1 MTTLFKT
8 LKDDWSISATVAGFL
23 AVLISYSGP
32 LIIFF
37 QAAQKA
43 EVSNAM
49 MVSWIWGIS
58 IGAAVAGI
66 FLSIKF
72 KVPVI
77 TAWSAPGTAL
87 LVTLFPHIS
96 LNEAIAAYITTAIVI
111 FFIGITGYFDKL
123 LKWIP
128 QDVAAGMMAGILFQF
143 GVGLFTASD
152 SMPIIVFS
160 MLLIFLI
167 AKRLTPR
174 YAMIWVLITGI
185 VLSLALGK
193 MNPVTFDFNLAIPQ
207 WITPEW
213 TWNATLNLTLPL
225 ILVSLTG
232 QFLPGM
238 AIMRLSGYDTPAKP
252 IITATSIASLAVACV
267 GGITIVLASITAAL
281 CMGKDAH
288 ELKEKRY
295 IAGIANGLFYILG
308 GLFAGSIVMLFS
320 LLPKELVAAL
330 AGLALLGAI
339 ATNISAAMK
348 SDEHRDAALITFLAT
363 ASGMHFL
370 GLSSVFWGICIGVI
384 AHLILSKKPT
394 LTPSD
399 TQFVPN
405 VQALDQPVQNIQLQ
419 NIQPKDDRSSPQTT
433 SSSIISKANGS

>member
-1 MTTLFKT
+1 MATLFKT
-8 LKDDWSISATVAGFL
+8 LKNDWSISATVAGFL

-37 QAAQKA
+37 QAAQRA
-43 EVSNAM
+43 HVSTDM

-58 IGAAVAGI
+58 IGAAVSGI
-66 FLSIKF
+66 YLSIKY
-72 KVPVI
+72 KTPVI

-87 LVTLFPHIS
+87 LVTLFPNVS
-96 LNEAIAAYITTAIVI
+96 LNEAVAAYITSAIVI
-111 FFIGITGYFDKL
+111 FLIGVTGYFDKL

-143 GVGLFTASD
+143 GIGLFTASD
-152 SMPIIVFS
+152 SMPFIVFS
-160 MLLIFLI
+160 MLIVFLI
-167 AKRLTPR
+167 AKRLMPR
-174 YAMIWVLITGI
+174 YTMIWVLAAG
-185 VLSLALGK
+185 VLLSLILGK
-193 MNPVTFDFNLAIPQ
+193 MNPVDVSFSLAIPQ
-207 WITPEW
+207 WISPEW
-213 TWNATLNLTLPL
+213 TWNSTLNLAIPL

-238 AIMRLSGYDTPAKP
+238 AIMKLSGYDTPAKP
-252 IITATSIASLAVACV
+252 IITVTSIASLAVACV

-295 IAGIANGLFYILG
+295 ITGIANGIFYILG

-339 ATNISAAMK
+339 ATNISVAMK
-348 SDEHRDAALITFLAT
+348 NDNQRDAALITFLAT

-384 AHLILSKKPT
+384 AHFI
-394 LTPSD
+394 LTP
-399 TQFVPN
+399 
-405 VQALDQPVQNIQLQ
+405 
-419 NIQPKDDRSSPQTT
+419 RSTPAT
-433 SSSIISKANGS
+433 N

>member
-1 MTTLFKT
+1 MANLLRT

-37 QAAQKA
+37 QAAQQA
-43 EVSNAM
+43 HVSNAM
-49 MVSWIWGIS
+49 MISWIWGIS

-66 FLSIKF
+66 YLSIKF
-72 KVPVI
+72 KTPVI

-87 LVTLFPHIS
+87 LVTLFPHVS
-96 LNEAIAAYITTAIVI
+96 LNEAVAAYITTAVVI
-111 FFIGITGYFDKL
+111 LIIGITGYFDKL

-143 GVGLFTASD
+143 GLGLFTSTD
-152 SMPIIVFS
+152 TMPLIVFS
-160 MLLIFLI
+160 MLIVFLF
-167 AKRLTPR
+167 AKRFTPR
-174 YAMIWVLITGI
+174 YAMVWVLVAGV
-185 VLSLALGK
+185 VLSLVFGK
-193 MNPVTFDFNLAIPQ
+193 MNPVDVNFTLAIPQ
-207 WITPEW
+207 FIQPEW
-213 TWNATLNLTLPL
+213 TWDSTLNLAIPL

-238 AIMRLSGYDTPAKP
+238 AIMKLSGYDTPAKP
-252 IITATSIASLAVACV
+252 IITVTSIASLAVACV

-288 ELKEKRY
+288 ELKDKRY

-320 LLPKELVAAL
+320 LLPKELIAAL

-339 ATNISAAMK
+339 ATNISVAMK
-348 SDEHRDAALITFLAT
+348 NEAQREAALITFLAT

-384 AHLILSKKPT
+384 AHLILTKRTSNT
-394 LTPSD
+394 L
-399 TQFVPN
+399 
-405 VQALDQPVQNIQLQ
+405 
-419 NIQPKDDRSSPQTT
+419 SSA
-433 SSSIISKANGS
+433 K

>member
-1 MTTLFKT
+1 MAPLLKT
-8 LKDDWSISATVAGFL
+8 LKNDWSISATVAGFL

-37 QAAQKA
+37 QAAQRA
-43 EVSNAM
+43 HVSTDM

-58 IGAAVAGI
+58 IGAAVSGI
-66 FLSIKF
+66 YLSIKY
-72 KVPVI
+72 KTPVI

-96 LNEAIAAYITTAIVI
+96 LNEAVAAYITSAVVI
-111 FFIGITGYFDKL
+111 FLIGVTGYFDKL

-143 GVGLFTASD
+143 GIGLFTASD
-152 SMPIIVFS
+152 SMPFIVFS
-160 MLLIFLI
+160 MLIVFLI
-167 AKRLTPR
+167 AKRLMPR
-174 YAMIWVLITGI
+174 YTMIWVLAAG
-185 VLSLALGK
+185 VLLSLILGK
-193 MNPVTFDFNLAIPQ
+193 MNPVDVSFSLAIPQ
-207 WITPEW
+207 WISPEW
-213 TWNATLNLTLPL
+213 TWNSTLNLALPL

-238 AIMRLSGYDTPAKP
+238 AIMKLSGYDTPAKP
-252 IITATSIASLAVACV
+252 IISVTSIASLVVACV

-295 IAGIANGLFYILG
+295 IAGIANGIFYILG

-339 ATNISAAMK
+339 ATNISVAMRND
-348 SDEHRDAALITFLAT
+348 SQRDAALITFLAT

-384 AHLILSKKPT
+384 AHFI
-394 LTPSD
+394 LTP
-399 TQFVPN
+399 
-405 VQALDQPVQNIQLQ
+405 
-419 NIQPKDDRSSPQTT
+419 RSTPAT
-433 SSSIISKANGS
+433 N

>member
-1 MTTLFKT
+1 MATLFKT
-8 LKDDWSISATVAGFL
+8 LKNDWSISATVAGFL

-37 QAAQKA
+37 QAAQRA
-43 EVSNAM
+43 HVSTDM

-58 IGAAVAGI
+58 IGAAVSGI
-66 FLSIKF
+66 YLSIKY
-72 KVPVI
+72 KTPII

-87 LVTLFPHIS
+87 LVTLFPNIS
-96 LNEAIAAYITTAIVI
+96 LNEAVAAYITSAIVI
-111 FFIGITGYFDKL
+111 FLIGITGYFDKL

-143 GVGLFTASD
+143 GINLFTASD
-152 SMPIIVFS
+152 SMPFIVFS
-160 MLLIFLI
+160 MLIVFLI
-167 AKRLTPR
+167 AKRLMPR
-174 YAMIWVLITGI
+174 YTMIWVLAAG
-185 VLSLALGK
+185 VLLSLILGK
-193 MNPVTFDFNLAIPQ
+193 MNPVDVSFSLAIPQ
-207 WITPEW
+207 WISPEW
-213 TWNATLNLTLPL
+213 TWNSTLNLAVPL

-238 AIMRLSGYDTPAKP
+238 AIMKLSGYDTPAKP

-295 IAGIANGLFYILG
+295 IAGIANGIFYVLG

-339 ATNISAAMK
+339 ATNISVAMK
-348 SDEHRDAALITFLAT
+348 NDNQRDAALITFLAT

-384 AHLILSKKPT
+384 AHFI
-394 LTPSD
+394 LTP
-399 TQFVPN
+399 
-405 VQALDQPVQNIQLQ
+405 
-419 NIQPKDDRSSPQTT
+419 RSTPAT
-433 SSSIISKANGS
+433 N

>member
-1 MTTLFKT
+1 MATLLKT
-8 LKDDWSISATVAGFL
+8 LKNDWSISATVAGFL

-37 QAAQKA
+37 QAAQRVH
-43 EVSNAM
+43 VSTDM

-58 IGAAVAGI
+58 IGAAVSGI
-66 FLSIKF
+66 YLSIKY
-72 KVPVI
+72 KTPVI

-87 LVTLFPHIS
+87 LVTLFPNVS
-96 LNEAIAAYITTAIVI
+96 LNEAVAAYITSAIVI
-111 FFIGITGYFDKL
+111 FLIGITGYFDKL

-143 GVGLFTASD
+143 GINLFTASD
-152 SMPIIVFS
+152 SMPFIVFS
-160 MLLIFLI
+160 MLIVFLI
-167 AKRLTPR
+167 AKRLMPR
-174 YAMIWVLITGI
+174 YTMIWVLAAG
-185 VLSLALGK
+185 VLLSLILGK
-193 MNPVTFDFNLAIPQ
+193 MNPVDVSFNLAIPQ
-207 WITPEW
+207 WISPEW
-213 TWNATLNLTLPL
+213 TWNSTLNLAVPL

-238 AIMRLSGYDTPAKP
+238 AIMKLSGYDTPAKP

-295 IAGIANGLFYILG
+295 IAGIANGIFYILG

-339 ATNISAAMK
+339 ATNISVAMK
-348 SDEHRDAALITFLAT
+348 NDGQRDAALITFLAT

-384 AHLILSKKPT
+384 AHFI
-394 LTPSD
+394 LTP
-399 TQFVPN
+399 
-405 VQALDQPVQNIQLQ
+405 
-419 NIQPKDDRSSPQTT
+419 RSNPAT
-433 SSSIISKANGS
+433 N

>member
-1 MTTLFKT
+1 MATLFKT
-8 LKDDWSISATVAGFL
+8 LKNDWSISATVAGFL

-37 QAAQKA
+37 QAAQRA
-43 EVSNAM
+43 HVSTDM

-58 IGAAVAGI
+58 IGAAVSGI
-66 FLSIKF
+66 YLSIKY
-72 KVPVI
+72 KTPVI

-87 LVTLFPHIS
+87 LVTLFPNIS
-96 LNEAIAAYITTAIVI
+96 LNEAVAAYITSAIVI
-111 FFIGITGYFDKL
+111 FLIGITGYFDKL

-143 GVGLFTASD
+143 GISLFTASD
-152 SMPIIVFS
+152 SMPLIVFS
-160 MLLIFLI
+160 MLIVFLI
-167 AKRLTPR
+167 AKRLMPR
-174 YAMIWVLITGI
+174 YTMIWVLAAG
-185 VLSLALGK
+185 VLLSLILGK
-193 MNPVTFDFNLAIPQ
+193 MNPVDVSFNLAIPQ
-207 WITPEW
+207 WISPEW
-213 TWNATLNLTLPL
+213 TWNSTLNLAVPL

-238 AIMRLSGYDTPAKP
+238 AIMKLSGYDTPAKP

-295 IAGIANGLFYILG
+295 IAGIANGIFYILG

-339 ATNISAAMK
+339 ATNISVAMK
-348 SDEHRDAALITFLAT
+348 NDGQRDAALITFLAS

-384 AHLILSKKPT
+384 AHFI
-394 LTPSD
+394 LTP
-399 TQFVPN
+399 
-405 VQALDQPVQNIQLQ
+405 
-419 NIQPKDDRSSPQTT
+419 RST
-433 SSSIISKANGS
+433 SATN

>member
-1 MTTLFKT
+1 MATLFKT
-8 LKDDWSISATVAGFL
+8 LKNDWSISATVAGFL

-37 QAAQKA
+37 QAAQRA
-43 EVSNAM
+43 HVSTDM

-58 IGAAVAGI
+58 IGAAVSGI
-66 FLSIKF
+66 YLSIKY
-72 KVPVI
+72 KTPVI

-87 LVTLFPHIS
+87 LVTLFPNIS
-96 LNEAIAAYITTAIVI
+96 LNEAVAAYITSAIVI
-111 FFIGITGYFDKL
+111 FLIGITGYFDKL

-143 GVGLFTASD
+143 GISLFTASD
-152 SMPIIVFS
+152 SMPLIVFS
-160 MLLIFLI
+160 MLIVFLI
-167 AKRLTPR
+167 AKRLMPR
-174 YAMIWVLITGI
+174 YTMIWVLAAG
-185 VLSLALGK
+185 VLLSLILGK
-193 MNPVTFDFNLAIPQ
+193 MNPVDVSFNLAIPQ
-207 WITPEW
+207 WISPEW
-213 TWNATLNLTLPL
+213 TWNSTLNLAVPL

-238 AIMRLSGYDTPAKP
+238 AIMKLSGYDTPAKP
-252 IITATSIASLAVACV
+252 IITATSIASLAVTCV

-295 IAGIANGLFYILG
+295 IAGIANGIFYILG

-339 ATNISAAMK
+339 ATNISVAMK
-348 SDEHRDAALITFLAT
+348 NDGQRDAALITFLAS

-384 AHLILSKKPT
+384 AHFI
-394 LTPSD
+394 LTP
-399 TQFVPN
+399 
-405 VQALDQPVQNIQLQ
+405 
-419 NIQPKDDRSSPQTT
+419 RSTPAT
-433 SSSIISKANGS
+433 N

>member
-1 MTTLFKT
+1 MATLLKT
-8 LKDDWSISATVAGFL
+8 LKNDWSISATVAGFL

-37 QAAQKA
+37 QAAQRA
-43 EVSNAM
+43 HVSTDM

-58 IGAAVAGI
+58 IGAAVSGI
-66 FLSIKF
+66 YLSIKY
-72 KVPVI
+72 KTPVI

-87 LVTLFPHIS
+87 LVTLFPNIS
-96 LNEAIAAYITTAIVI
+96 LNEAVAAYITSAIVI
-111 FFIGITGYFDKL
+111 FLIGITGYFDKL

-143 GVGLFTASD
+143 GINLFTASD
-152 SMPIIVFS
+152 SMPLIVFS
-160 MLLIFLI
+160 MLIVFLI
-167 AKRLTPR
+167 AKRLMPR
-174 YAMIWVLITGI
+174 YTMIWVLAAG
-185 VLSLALGK
+185 VLLSLILGK
-193 MNPVTFDFNLAIPQ
+193 MNPVDVSFSLAIPQ
-207 WITPEW
+207 WISPEW
-213 TWNATLNLTLPL
+213 TWNSTLNLAVPL

-238 AIMRLSGYDTPAKP
+238 AIMKLSGYDTPAKP

-295 IAGIANGLFYILG
+295 IAGIANGIFYILG

-339 ATNISAAMK
+339 ATNISVAMK
-348 SDEHRDAALITFLAT
+348 NDGQRDAALITFLAT

-384 AHLILSKKPT
+384 AHFI
-394 LTPSD
+394 LTP
-399 TQFVPN
+399 
-405 VQALDQPVQNIQLQ
+405 
-419 NIQPKDDRSSPQTT
+419 RSTPTT
-433 SSSIISKANGS
+433 N

>member
-1 MTTLFKT
+1 MATLFKT
-8 LKDDWSISATVAGFL
+8 LKNDWSISATVAGFL

-37 QAAQKA
+37 QAAQRA
-43 EVSNAM
+43 HVSTDM

-58 IGAAVAGI
+58 IGAAVSGI
-66 FLSIKF
+66 YLSIKY
-72 KVPVI
+72 KTPVI

-87 LVTLFPHIS
+87 LVTLFPNVS
-96 LNEAIAAYITTAIVI
+96 LNEAVAAYITSAIVI
-111 FFIGITGYFDKL
+111 FLIGVTGYFDKL

-143 GVGLFTASD
+143 GIGLFTASD
-152 SMPIIVFS
+152 SMPFIVFS
-160 MLLIFLI
+160 MLIVFLI
-167 AKRLTPR
+167 AKRLMPR
-174 YAMIWVLITGI
+174 YTMIWVLAAG
-185 VLSLALGK
+185 VLLSLFLGK
-193 MNPVTFDFNLAIPQ
+193 MNPVDVSFSLAIPQ
-207 WITPEW
+207 WISPEW
-213 TWNATLNLTLPL
+213 TWNSTLNLAVPL

-238 AIMRLSGYDTPAKP
+238 AIMKLSGYDTPAKP
-252 IITATSIASLAVACV
+252 IITVTSIASLAVACV

-295 IAGIANGLFYILG
+295 IAGIANGIFYILG

-339 ATNISAAMK
+339 ATNISVAMK
-348 SDEHRDAALITFLAT
+348 NDSQRDAALITFLAT

-384 AHLILSKKPT
+384 AHFI
-394 LTPSD
+394 LTP
-399 TQFVPN
+399 
-405 VQALDQPVQNIQLQ
+405 
-419 NIQPKDDRSSPQTT
+419 RSTPAT
-433 SSSIISKANGS
+433 N

>member
-1 MTTLFKT
+1 MATLLKT
-8 LKDDWSISATVAGFL
+8 LKNDWSISATVAGFL

-37 QAAQKA
+37 QAAQRA
-43 EVSNAM
+43 HVSTDM

-58 IGAAVAGI
+58 IGAAVSGI
-66 FLSIKF
+66 YLSIKY
-72 KVPVI
+72 KTPVI

-87 LVTLFPHIS
+87 LVTLFPNVS
-96 LNEAIAAYITTAIVI
+96 LNEAVAAYITSAVVI
-111 FFIGITGYFDKL
+111 FLIGITGYFDKL

-143 GVGLFTASD
+143 GIGLFTASD
-152 SMPIIVFS
+152 SMPFIVFS
-160 MLLIFLI
+160 MLIVFLI
-167 AKRLTPR
+167 AKRLMPR
-174 YAMIWVLITGI
+174 YTMIWVLAAG
-185 VLSLALGK
+185 VLLSLILGK
-193 MNPVTFDFNLAIPQ
+193 MNPVDVSFSLAIPQ
-207 WITPEW
+207 WISPEW
-213 TWNATLNLTLPL
+213 TWNSTLNLAVPL

-238 AIMRLSGYDTPAKP
+238 AIMKLSGYDTPAKP
-252 IITATSIASLAVACV
+252 IISVTSIASLAVACV

-295 IAGIANGLFYILG
+295 IAGIANGIFYILG

-339 ATNISAAMK
+339 ATNISVAMRND
-348 SDEHRDAALITFLAT
+348 SQRDAALITFLAT

-384 AHLILSKKPT
+384 AHFI
-394 LTPSD
+394 LTP
-399 TQFVPN
+399 
-405 VQALDQPVQNIQLQ
+405 
-419 NIQPKDDRSSPQTT
+419 RSTPAT
-433 SSSIISKANGS
+433 N

>member
-1 MTTLFKT
+1 MATLFKT
-8 LKDDWSISATVAGFL
+8 LKNDWSISATVAGFL

-37 QAAQKA
+37 QAAQRA
-43 EVSNAM
+43 HVSTDM

-58 IGAAVAGI
+58 IGAAVSGI
-66 FLSIKF
+66 YLSIKY
-72 KVPVI
+72 KTPVI

-87 LVTLFPHIS
+87 LVTLFPNVS
-96 LNEAIAAYITTAIVI
+96 LNEAVAAYITSAIVI
-111 FFIGITGYFDKL
+111 FLIGITGYFDKL

-143 GVGLFTASD
+143 GIGLFTASD
-152 SMPIIVFS
+152 SMPFIVFS
-160 MLLIFLI
+160 MLIVFLI
-167 AKRLTPR
+167 AKRLMPR
-174 YAMIWVLITGI
+174 YTMIWVLAAG
-185 VLSLALGK
+185 VLLSLFLGK
-193 MNPVTFDFNLAIPQ
+193 MNPVDVSFSLAIPQ
-207 WITPEW
+207 WISPEW
-213 TWNATLNLTLPL
+213 TWNSTLNLAVPL

-238 AIMRLSGYDTPAKP
+238 AIMKLSGYDTPAKP
-252 IITATSIASLAVACV
+252 IITVTSIASLAVSCV

-295 IAGIANGLFYILG
+295 IAGIANGIFYILG

-339 ATNISAAMK
+339 ATNISVAMK
-348 SDEHRDAALITFLAT
+348 NDSQRDAALITFLAT

-384 AHLILSKKPT
+384 AHFI
-394 LTPSD
+394 LTP
-399 TQFVPN
+399 
-405 VQALDQPVQNIQLQ
+405 
-419 NIQPKDDRSSPQTT
+419 RSTPA
-433 SSSIISKANGS
+433 KN

>member
-1 MTTLFKT
+1 MATLLKT
-8 LKDDWSISATVAGFL
+8 LKNDWSISATVAGFL

-37 QAAQKA
+37 QAAQRA
-43 EVSNAM
+43 HVSTDM

-58 IGAAVAGI
+58 IGAAVSGI
-66 FLSIKF
+66 YLSIKY
-72 KVPVI
+72 KTPVI

-96 LNEAIAAYITTAIVI
+96 LNEAVAAYITSAVVI
-111 FFIGITGYFDKL
+111 FLIGVTGYFDKL

-143 GVGLFTASD
+143 GIGLFTASD
-152 SMPIIVFS
+152 SMPFIVFS
-160 MLLIFLI
+160 MLIVFLI
-167 AKRLTPR
+167 AKRLMPR
-174 YAMIWVLITGI
+174 YTMIWVLAAG
-185 VLSLALGK
+185 VLLSLILGK
-193 MNPVTFDFNLAIPQ
+193 MNPVDVSFSLAIPQ
-207 WITPEW
+207 WISPEW
-213 TWNATLNLTLPL
+213 TWNSTLNLAVPL

-238 AIMRLSGYDTPAKP
+238 AIMKLSGYDTPAKP
-252 IITATSIASLAVACV
+252 IITVTSIASLAVACV

-295 IAGIANGLFYILG
+295 IAGIANGIFYILG

-339 ATNISAAMK
+339 ATNISVAMRNE
-348 SDEHRDAALITFLAT
+348 SQRDAALITFLAT

-370 GLSSVFWGICIGVI
+370 GLSSVFWGIFIGVI
-384 AHLILSKKPT
+384 AHFI
-394 LTPSD
+394 LTP
-399 TQFVPN
+399 
-405 VQALDQPVQNIQLQ
+405 
-419 NIQPKDDRSSPQTT
+419 RSTPATH
-433 SSSIISKANGS
+433 

>member
-1 MTTLFKT
+1 MATLFKT
-8 LKDDWSISATVAGFL
+8 LKNDWSISATVAGFL

-37 QAAQKA
+37 QAAQRA
-43 EVSNAM
+43 HVSTDM
-49 MVSWIWGIS
+49 TVSWIWGIS
-58 IGAAVAGI
+58 IGAAVSGI
-66 FLSIKF
+66 YLSIKY
-72 KVPVI
+72 KTPVI

-87 LVTLFPHIS
+87 LVTLFPNIS
-96 LNEAIAAYITTAIVI
+96 LNEAVAAYITSAIVI
-111 FFIGITGYFDKL
+111 FLIGITGYFDKL

-143 GVGLFTASD
+143 GISLFTASD
-152 SMPIIVFS
+152 SMPLIVFS
-160 MLLIFLI
+160 MLIVFLI
-167 AKRLTPR
+167 AKRLMPR
-174 YAMIWVLITGI
+174 YTMIWVLAAG
-185 VLSLALGK
+185 VLLSLILGK
-193 MNPVTFDFNLAIPQ
+193 MNPVDVNFNLAIPQ
-207 WITPEW
+207 WISPEW
-213 TWNATLNLTLPL
+213 TWNSTLNLAVPL

-238 AIMRLSGYDTPAKP
+238 AIMKLSGYDTPAKP

-295 IAGIANGLFYILG
+295 IAGIANGIFYILG

-339 ATNISAAMK
+339 ATNISVAMK
-348 SDEHRDAALITFLAT
+348 NDGQRDAALITFLAS

-384 AHLILSKKPT
+384 AHFI
-394 LTPSD
+394 LTP
-399 TQFVPN
+399 
-405 VQALDQPVQNIQLQ
+405 
-419 NIQPKDDRSSPQTT
+419 RSTPA
-433 SSSIISKANGS
+433 IN

>member
-1 MTTLFKT
+1 MATLFKT
-8 LKDDWSISATVAGFL
+8 LKNDWSISATVAGFL

-37 QAAQKA
+37 QAAQRA
-43 EVSNAM
+43 HVSTDM

-58 IGAAVAGI
+58 IGAAVSGI
-66 FLSIKF
+66 YLSIKY
-72 KVPVI
+72 KTPVI

-87 LVTLFPHIS
+87 LVTLFPNIS
-96 LNEAIAAYITTAIVI
+96 LNEAVAAYITSAIVI
-111 FFIGITGYFDKL
+111 FLIGIIGYFDKL

-143 GVGLFTASD
+143 GISLFTASD
-152 SMPIIVFS
+152 SMPLIVFS
-160 MLLIFLI
+160 MLIVFLI
-167 AKRLTPR
+167 AKRLMPR
-174 YAMIWVLITGI
+174 YTMIWVLAAG
-185 VLSLALGK
+185 VLLSLILGK
-193 MNPVTFDFNLAIPQ
+193 MNPVDVSFNLAIPQ
-207 WITPEW
+207 WISPEW
-213 TWNATLNLTLPL
+213 TWNSTLNLAVPL

-238 AIMRLSGYDTPAKP
+238 AIMKLSGYDTPAKP

-295 IAGIANGLFYILG
+295 IAGIANGIFYILG

-339 ATNISAAMK
+339 ATNISVAMK
-348 SDEHRDAALITFLAT
+348 NDGQRDAALITFLAS

-384 AHLILSKKPT
+384 AHFI
-394 LTPSD
+394 LTP
-399 TQFVPN
+399 
-405 VQALDQPVQNIQLQ
+405 
-419 NIQPKDDRSSPQTT
+419 RSTPAT
-433 SSSIISKANGS
+433 N

>member
-1 MTTLFKT
+1 MATLLKT

-43 EVSNAM
+43 QVSSAM
-49 MVSWIWGIS
+49 MISWIWGIS

-66 FLSIKF
+66 FLSIKY
-72 KVPVI
+72 KVPII

-87 LVTLFPHIS
+87 MVTLFPHIS
-96 LNEAIAAYITTAIVI
+96 LNEAVAAYITSAVVI
-111 FFIGITGYFDKL
+111 FLVGITGYFDKL
-123 LKWIP
+123 LRWIP

-143 GVGLFTASD
+143 GLGLFTASD
-152 SMPIIVFS
+152 SMPIIVFG
-160 MLLIFLI
+160 MLAVFLV
-167 AKRLTPR
+167 AKRLVPR
-174 YAMIWVLITGI
+174 YAMVWVLVCG
-185 VLSLALGK
+185 VGLSLFLGK
-193 MNPVTFDFNLAIPQ
+193 MNPVDVHFSLAIPQ
-207 WITPEW
+207 FISPQWS
-213 TWNATLNLTLPL
+213 WNSTLNLAIPL
-225 ILVSLTG
+225 ILVSLSG

-238 AIMRLSGYDTPAKP
+238 AMMKISGYDTPAKP

-295 IAGIANGLFYILG
+295 IAGIANGIFYILG

-339 ATNISAAMK
+339 GTNITVAMK
-348 SDEHRDAALITFLAT
+348 SDAHRDAALITFLAT

-384 AHLILSKKPT
+384 AHLVLSKPAAKIT
-394 LTPSD
+394 
-399 TQFVPN
+399 
-405 VQALDQPVQNIQLQ
+405 A
-419 NIQPKDDRSSPQTT
+419 T
-433 SSSIISKANGS
+433 SST

>member
-1 MTTLFKT
+1 MATLLKT
-8 LKDDWSISATVAGFL
+8 LKNDWSISATVAGFL

-37 QAAQKA
+37 QAAQRA
-43 EVSNAM
+43 HVSTDM

-58 IGAAVAGI
+58 IGAAVSGI
-66 FLSIKF
+66 YLSIKY
-72 KVPVI
+72 KTPVI

-87 LVTLFPHIS
+87 LVTLFPNVS
-96 LNEAIAAYITTAIVI
+96 LNEAVAAYITSAIVI
-111 FFIGITGYFDKL
+111 FLIGVTGYFDKL

-143 GVGLFTASD
+143 GIGLFTASD
-152 SMPIIVFS
+152 SMPFIVFS
-160 MLLIFLI
+160 MLIVFLI
-167 AKRLTPR
+167 AKRLMPR
-174 YAMIWVLITGI
+174 YTMIWVLAAG
-185 VLSLALGK
+185 VLLSLILGK
-193 MNPVTFDFNLAIPQ
+193 MNPVDVSFSLAIPQ
-207 WITPEW
+207 WISPEW
-213 TWNATLNLTLPL
+213 TWNSTLNLAVPL

-238 AIMRLSGYDTPAKP
+238 AIMKLSGYDTPAKP
-252 IITATSIASLAVACV
+252 IITVTSIASLAVACI

-295 IAGIANGLFYILG
+295 IAGIANGIFYILG

-339 ATNISAAMK
+339 ATNISVAMK
-348 SDEHRDAALITFLAT
+348 NDNQRDAALITFLAT

-384 AHLILSKKPT
+384 AHFI
-394 LTPSD
+394 LTP
-399 TQFVPN
+399 
-405 VQALDQPVQNIQLQ
+405 
-419 NIQPKDDRSSPQTT
+419 RSTPTT
-433 SSSIISKANGS
+433 H

>member
-1 MTTLFKT
+1 MATLLKT
-8 LKDDWSISATVAGFL
+8 LKNDWSISATVAGFL

-37 QAAQKA
+37 QAAQRA
-43 EVSNAM
+43 HVSTDM

-58 IGAAVAGI
+58 IGAAVSGI
-66 FLSIKF
+66 YLSIKY
-72 KVPVI
+72 KTPVI

-96 LNEAIAAYITTAIVI
+96 LNEAVAAYITSAVVI
-111 FFIGITGYFDKL
+111 FLIGITGYFDKL

-143 GVGLFTASD
+143 GIGLFTASD
-152 SMPIIVFS
+152 SMPFIVFS
-160 MLLIFLI
+160 MLIVFLI
-167 AKRLTPR
+167 AKRLMPR
-174 YAMIWVLITGI
+174 YTMIWVLAAG
-185 VLSLALGK
+185 VLLSLILGK
-193 MNPVTFDFNLAIPQ
+193 MNPVDVSFSLAIPQ
-207 WITPEW
+207 WISPEW
-213 TWNATLNLTLPL
+213 TWNSTLNLAVPL

-238 AIMRLSGYDTPAKP
+238 AIMKLSGYDTPAKP
-252 IITATSIASLAVACV
+252 IISVTSIASLVVACV

-295 IAGIANGLFYILG
+295 IAGIANGIFYILG

-339 ATNISAAMK
+339 ATNISVAMRND
-348 SDEHRDAALITFLAT
+348 SQRDAALITFLAT

-384 AHLILSKKPT
+384 AHFI
-394 LTPSD
+394 LTP
-399 TQFVPN
+399 
-405 VQALDQPVQNIQLQ
+405 
-419 NIQPKDDRSSPQTT
+419 RSTPAT
-433 SSSIISKANGS
+433 N

>member
-1 MTTLFKT
+1 MATLLKT
-8 LKDDWSISATVAGFL
+8 LKNDWSISATVAGFL

-37 QAAQKA
+37 QAAQRA
-43 EVSNAM
+43 HVSTDM

-58 IGAAVAGI
+58 IGAAVSGI
-66 FLSIKF
+66 YLSIKY
-72 KVPVI
+72 KTPVI

-87 LVTLFPHIS
+87 LVTLFPNVS
-96 LNEAIAAYITTAIVI
+96 LNEAVAAYITSAIVI
-111 FFIGITGYFDKL
+111 FLIGVTGYFDKL

-143 GVGLFTASD
+143 GIGLFTASD
-152 SMPIIVFS
+152 SMPFIVFS
-160 MLLIFLI
+160 MLIVFLI
-167 AKRLTPR
+167 AKRVMPR
-174 YAMIWVLITGI
+174 YTMIWVLAAG
-185 VLSLALGK
+185 VLLSLILGK
-193 MNPVTFDFNLAIPQ
+193 MNPVDVSFSLAIPQ
-207 WITPEW
+207 WISPEW
-213 TWNATLNLTLPL
+213 TWNSTLNLAVPL

-238 AIMRLSGYDTPAKP
+238 AIMKLSGYDTPAKP
-252 IITATSIASLAVACV
+252 IITVTSIASLAVACI

-295 IAGIANGLFYILG
+295 IAGIANGIFYILG

-339 ATNISAAMK
+339 ATNISVAMK
-348 SDEHRDAALITFLAT
+348 NDNQRDAALITFLAT

-384 AHLILSKKPT
+384 AHFI
-394 LTPSD
+394 LTP
-399 TQFVPN
+399 
-405 VQALDQPVQNIQLQ
+405 
-419 NIQPKDDRSSPQTT
+419 RSTPTT
-433 SSSIISKANGS
+433 H

>member
-1 MTTLFKT
+1 MATLLKT
-8 LKDDWSISATVAGFL
+8 LKNDWSISATVAGFL

-37 QAAQKA
+37 QAAQRA
-43 EVSNAM
+43 HVSTDM

-58 IGAAVAGI
+58 IGAAVSGI
-66 FLSIKF
+66 YLSIKY
-72 KVPVI
+72 KTPVI

-87 LVTLFPHIS
+87 LVTLFPHVS
-96 LNEAIAAYITTAIVI
+96 LNEAVAAYITSAIVI
-111 FFIGITGYFDKL
+111 FLIGVTGYFDKL

-143 GVGLFTASD
+143 GIGLFTASD
-152 SMPIIVFS
+152 SMPFIVFS
-160 MLLIFLI
+160 MLIVFLI
-167 AKRLTPR
+167 AKRLMPR
-174 YAMIWVLITGI
+174 YTMIWVLAAG
-185 VLSLALGK
+185 VLLSLILGK
-193 MNPVTFDFNLAIPQ
+193 MNPVDVSFSLAIPQ
-207 WITPEW
+207 WISPEW
-213 TWNATLNLTLPL
+213 TWNSTLNLAVPL

-238 AIMRLSGYDTPAKP
+238 AIMKLSGYDTPAKP
-252 IITATSIASLAVACV
+252 IITVTSIASLAVACI

-295 IAGIANGLFYILG
+295 IAGIANGIFYILG

-339 ATNISAAMK
+339 ATNISVAMK
-348 SDEHRDAALITFLAT
+348 NESQRDAALITFLAT

-384 AHLILSKKPT
+384 AHFI
-394 LTPSD
+394 LTP
-399 TQFVPN
+399 
-405 VQALDQPVQNIQLQ
+405 
-419 NIQPKDDRSSPQTT
+419 RST
-433 SSSIISKANGS
+433 SATN

>member
-1 MTTLFKT
+1 MATLLKT

-43 EVSNAM
+43 QVSSAM
-49 MVSWIWGIS
+49 MISWIWGIS

-66 FLSIKF
+66 FLSIKY
-72 KVPVI
+72 KVPII

-96 LNEAIAAYITTAIVI
+96 LNEAVAAYITSAVVI
-111 FFIGITGYFDKL
+111 FLVGITGYFDKL
-123 LKWIP
+123 LRWIP

-143 GVGLFTASD
+143 GLGLFTASD
-152 SMPIIVFS
+152 SMPTIVFG
-160 MLLIFLI
+160 MLAVFLV
-167 AKRLTPR
+167 AKRLVPR
-174 YAMIWVLITGI
+174 YAMVWVLVCG
-185 VLSLALGK
+185 VGLSLFLGK
-193 MNPVTFDFNLAIPQ
+193 MNPVDVHFSLAIPQ
-207 WITPEW
+207 FIRPQWS
-213 TWNATLNLTLPL
+213 WNSTLNLAIPL
-225 ILVSLTG
+225 ILVSLSG

-238 AIMRLSGYDTPAKP
+238 AMMKISGYDTPAKP

-295 IAGIANGLFYILG
+295 IAGIANGIFYILG

-339 ATNISAAMK
+339 GTNITVAMK
-348 SDEHRDAALITFLAT
+348 SDAYRDAALITFLAT

-384 AHLILSKKPT
+384 AHLVLSKPAAKT
-394 LTPSD
+394 T
-399 TQFVPN
+399 
-405 VQALDQPVQNIQLQ
+405 A
-419 NIQPKDDRSSPQTT
+419 T
-433 SSSIISKANGS
+433 SST

>member
-1 MTTLFKT
+1 MATLFKT
-8 LKDDWSISATVAGFL
+8 LKNDWSISATVAGFL

-37 QAAQKA
+37 QAAQRA
-43 EVSNAM
+43 HVSTDM

-58 IGAAVAGI
+58 IGAAVSGI
-66 FLSIKF
+66 YLSIKY
-72 KVPVI
+72 KTPVI

-87 LVTLFPHIS
+87 LVTLFPNIS
-96 LNEAIAAYITTAIVI
+96 LNEAVAAYITSAIVI
-111 FFIGITGYFDKL
+111 FLIGITGYFDKL

-143 GVGLFTASD
+143 GINLFTASD
-152 SMPIIVFS
+152 SMPLIVFS
-160 MLLIFLI
+160 MLIVFLI
-167 AKRLTPR
+167 AKRLMPR
-174 YAMIWVLITGI
+174 YTMIWVLAAG
-185 VLSLALGK
+185 VLLSLILGK
-193 MNPVTFDFNLAIPQ
+193 MNPVDVSFNLAIPQ
-207 WITPEW
+207 WISPEW
-213 TWNATLNLTLPL
+213 TWNSTLNLAVPL

-238 AIMRLSGYDTPAKP
+238 AIMKLSGYDTPAKP

-295 IAGIANGLFYILG
+295 IAGIANGIFYILG

-339 ATNISAAMK
+339 ATNISVAMK
-348 SDEHRDAALITFLAT
+348 NDGQRDAALITFLAS

-384 AHLILSKKPT
+384 AHFI
-394 LTPSD
+394 LTP
-399 TQFVPN
+399 
-405 VQALDQPVQNIQLQ
+405 
-419 NIQPKDDRSSPQTT
+419 RSTPAT
-433 SSSIISKANGS
+433 N

>member
-1 MTTLFKT
+1 MATLLKT
-8 LKDDWSISATVAGFL
+8 LKNDWSISATVAGFL

-37 QAAQKA
+37 QAAQRA
-43 EVSNAM
+43 HVSTDM

-58 IGAAVAGI
+58 IGAAVSGI
-66 FLSIKF
+66 YLSIKY
-72 KVPVI
+72 KTPVI
-77 TAWSAPGTAL
+77 TAWTAPGTAL
-87 LVTLFPHIS
+87 LVTLFPNVS
-96 LNEAIAAYITTAIVI
+96 LNEAVAAYITSAIVI
-111 FFIGITGYFDKL
+111 FLIGVTGYFDKL

-143 GVGLFTASD
+143 GIGLFTASD
-152 SMPIIVFS
+152 SMPFIVFS
-160 MLLIFLI
+160 MLIVFLI
-167 AKRLTPR
+167 AKRLMPR
-174 YAMIWVLITGI
+174 YTMIWVLAAG
-185 VLSLALGK
+185 VLLSLILGK
-193 MNPVTFDFNLAIPQ
+193 MNPLDVSFSLAIPQ
-207 WITPEW
+207 WISPEW
-213 TWNATLNLTLPL
+213 TWNSTLNLAIPL

-238 AIMRLSGYDTPAKP
+238 AIMKLSGYNTPAKP
-252 IITATSIASLAVACV
+252 IITVTSIASLAVACV

-295 IAGIANGLFYILG
+295 IAGIANGIFYILG

-339 ATNISAAMK
+339 ATNISVAMK
-348 SDEHRDAALITFLAT
+348 NDNQRDAALITFLAT

-384 AHLILSKKPT
+384 AHFI
-394 LTPSD
+394 LTP
-399 TQFVPN
+399 
-405 VQALDQPVQNIQLQ
+405 
-419 NIQPKDDRSSPQTT
+419 RSTPTT
-433 SSSIISKANGS
+433 N

>member
-1 MTTLFKT
+1 MATLFKT
-8 LKDDWSISATVAGFL
+8 LKNDWSISATVAGFL

-37 QAAQKA
+37 QAAQRA
-43 EVSNAM
+43 HVSTDM

-58 IGAAVAGI
+58 IGAAVSGI
-66 FLSIKF
+66 YLSIKY
-72 KVPVI
+72 KTPVI

-87 LVTLFPHIS
+87 LVTLFPNIS
-96 LNEAIAAYITTAIVI
+96 LNEAVAAYITSAIVI
-111 FFIGITGYFDKL
+111 FLIGITGYFDKL

-143 GVGLFTASD
+143 GISLFTASD
-152 SMPIIVFS
+152 SMPLIVFS
-160 MLLIFLI
+160 MLIVFLI
-167 AKRLTPR
+167 AKRLMPR
-174 YAMIWVLITGI
+174 YTMIWVLAAG
-185 VLSLALGK
+185 VLLSLFLGK
-193 MNPVTFDFNLAIPQ
+193 MNPVDVSFSLAIPK
-207 WITPEW
+207 WISPEW
-213 TWNATLNLTLPL
+213 TWNSTLNLAVPL

-238 AIMRLSGYDTPAKP
+238 AIMKLSGYDTPAKP

-295 IAGIANGLFYILG
+295 IAGIANGIFYILG

-339 ATNISAAMK
+339 ATNISVAMK
-348 SDEHRDAALITFLAT
+348 NDSQRDAALITFLAS

-384 AHLILSKKPT
+384 AHFILT
-394 LTPSD
+394 
-399 TQFVPN
+399 
-405 VQALDQPVQNIQLQ
+405 
-419 NIQPKDDRSSPQTT
+419 
-433 SSSIISKANGS
+433 

>member
-1 MTTLFKT
+1 MTTL
-8 LKDDWSISATVAGFL
+8 LKILKNDWSISATVAGFL

-37 QAAQKA
+37 QAAQRA
-43 EVSNAM
+43 HVSTDM

-58 IGAAVAGI
+58 IGAAVSGI
-66 FLSIKF
+66 YLSIKY
-72 KVPVI
+72 KTPVI

-87 LVTLFPHIS
+87 LVTLFPNVS
-96 LNEAIAAYITTAIVI
+96 LNEAVAAYITSAIVI
-111 FFIGITGYFDKL
+111 FLIGVTGYFDKL

-143 GVGLFTASD
+143 GIGLFTASD
-152 SMPIIVFS
+152 SMPFIVFS
-160 MLLIFLI
+160 MLIVFLI
-167 AKRLTPR
+167 AKRLMPR
-174 YAMIWVLITGI
+174 YTMIWVLAAG
-185 VLSLALGK
+185 VLLSLMLGK
-193 MNPVTFDFNLAIPQ
+193 MNPVDVSFSLAIPQ
-207 WITPEW
+207 WISPKW
-213 TWNATLNLTLPL
+213 TWNSTLNLALPL

-238 AIMRLSGYDTPAKP
+238 AIMKLSGYDTPAKP
-252 IITATSIASLAVACV
+252 IISVTSIASLAVACV

-295 IAGIANGLFYILG
+295 IAGIANGIFYILG

-339 ATNISAAMK
+339 ATNISVAMK
-348 SDEHRDAALITFLAT
+348 NDSQRDAALITFLAT

-384 AHLILSKKPT
+384 AHFI
-394 LTPSD
+394 LTP
-399 TQFVPN
+399 
-405 VQALDQPVQNIQLQ
+405 
-419 NIQPKDDRSSPQTT
+419 RSTPAT
-433 SSSIISKANGS
+433 N

>member
-1 MTTLFKT
+1 MATLLKT
-8 LKDDWSISATVAGFL
+8 LKNDWSISATVAGFL

-37 QAAQKA
+37 QAAQRA
-43 EVSNAM
+43 HVSTDM

-58 IGAAVAGI
+58 IGAAVSGI
-66 FLSIKF
+66 YLSIKY
-72 KVPVI
+72 KTPVI

-87 LVTLFPHIS
+87 LVTLFPNVS
-96 LNEAIAAYITTAIVI
+96 LNEAVAAYITSAIVI
-111 FFIGITGYFDKL
+111 FLIGITGYFDKL

-143 GVGLFTASD
+143 GIGLFTASD
-152 SMPIIVFS
+152 SMPFIVFS
-160 MLLIFLI
+160 MLIVFLI
-167 AKRLTPR
+167 AKRLMPR
-174 YAMIWVLITGI
+174 YTMIWVLAAG
-185 VLSLALGK
+185 VLLSLILGK
-193 MNPVTFDFNLAIPQ
+193 MNPVDVSFSLAIPQ
-207 WITPEW
+207 WISPEW
-213 TWNATLNLTLPL
+213 TWDSTLNLAVPL

-238 AIMRLSGYDTPAKP
+238 AIMKLSSYDTPAKP
-252 IITATSIASLAVACV
+252 IISVTSIASLVVACV

-295 IAGIANGLFYILG
+295 IAGIANGIFYILG

-339 ATNISAAMK
+339 ATNISVAMRND
-348 SDEHRDAALITFLAT
+348 SQRDAALITFLAT

-384 AHLILSKKPT
+384 AHFI
-394 LTPSD
+394 LTP
-399 TQFVPN
+399 
-405 VQALDQPVQNIQLQ
+405 
-419 NIQPKDDRSSPQTT
+419 RSTPAT
-433 SSSIISKANGS
+433 N

>member
-1 MTTLFKT
+1 MATLFKT
-8 LKDDWSISATVAGFL
+8 LKNDWSISATVAGFL

-37 QAAQKA
+37 QAAQRA
-43 EVSNAM
+43 HVSTDM

-58 IGAAVAGI
+58 IGAAVSGI
-66 FLSIKF
+66 YLSIKY
-72 KVPVI
+72 KTPVI

-87 LVTLFPHIS
+87 LVTLFPNVS
-96 LNEAIAAYITTAIVI
+96 LNEAVAAYITSAIII
-111 FFIGITGYFDKL
+111 FLIGITGYFDKL

-143 GVGLFTASD
+143 GINLFTASD
-152 SMPIIVFS
+152 SMPFIVFS
-160 MLLIFLI
+160 MLIVFLI
-167 AKRLTPR
+167 AKRLMPR
-174 YAMIWVLITGI
+174 YTMIWVLAAG
-185 VLSLALGK
+185 VLLSLILGK
-193 MNPVTFDFNLAIPQ
+193 MNPVDVSFSLAIPQ
-207 WITPEW
+207 WISPEW
-213 TWNATLNLTLPL
+213 TWNSTLNLAVPL

-238 AIMRLSGYDTPAKP
+238 AIMKLSGYDTPAKP

-295 IAGIANGLFYILG
+295 IAGIANGIFYVLG

-339 ATNISAAMK
+339 ATNISVAMK
-348 SDEHRDAALITFLAT
+348 NDNQRDAALITFLAT

-384 AHLILSKKPT
+384 AHFI
-394 LTPSD
+394 LTP
-399 TQFVPN
+399 
-405 VQALDQPVQNIQLQ
+405 
-419 NIQPKDDRSSPQTT
+419 RSNPAT
-433 SSSIISKANGS
+433 N

>member
-1 MTTLFKT
+1 MATLLKT
-8 LKDDWSISATVAGFL
+8 LKNDWSISATVAGFL

-37 QAAQKA
+37 QAAQRA
-43 EVSNAM
+43 HVSTDM

-58 IGAAVAGI
+58 IGAAVSGI
-66 FLSIKF
+66 YLSIKY
-72 KVPVI
+72 KTPVI

-87 LVTLFPHIS
+87 LVTLFPNVS
-96 LNEAIAAYITTAIVI
+96 LNEAVAAYITSAIVI
-111 FFIGITGYFDKL
+111 FLIGVTGYFDKL

-143 GVGLFTASD
+143 GLGLFTASD
-152 SMPIIVFS
+152 SMPFIVFS
-160 MLLIFLI
+160 MLIVFLI
-167 AKRLTPR
+167 AKRLMPR
-174 YAMIWVLITGI
+174 YTMIWVLAAG
-185 VLSLALGK
+185 VLLSLILGK
-193 MNPVTFDFNLAIPQ
+193 MNPVDVSFSLAIPQ
-207 WITPEW
+207 WISPEW
-213 TWNATLNLTLPL
+213 TWNSTLNLAVPL

-238 AIMRLSGYDTPAKP
+238 AIMKLSGYDTPAKP
-252 IITATSIASLAVACV
+252 IITVTSIASLAVACV

-295 IAGIANGLFYILG
+295 ITGIANGIFYILG

-339 ATNISAAMK
+339 ATNISVAMK
-348 SDEHRDAALITFLAT
+348 NDSQRDAALITFLAT
-363 ASGMHFL
+363 VSGMHFL
-370 GLSSVFWGICIGVI
+370 GLNSVFWGICIGVI
-384 AHLILSKKPT
+384 AHFI
-394 LTPSD
+394 LTP
-399 TQFVPN
+399 
-405 VQALDQPVQNIQLQ
+405 
-419 NIQPKDDRSSPQTT
+419 RSTPAT
-433 SSSIISKANGS
+433 N

>member
-1 MTTLFKT
+1 MATLLKT
-8 LKDDWSISATVAGFL
+8 LKNDWSISATVAGFL

-37 QAAQKA
+37 QAAQRA
-43 EVSNAM
+43 HVSTDM

-58 IGAAVAGI
+58 IGAAVSGI
-66 FLSIKF
+66 YLSIKY
-72 KVPVI
+72 KTPVI

-87 LVTLFPHIS
+87 LVTLFPNVS
-96 LNEAIAAYITTAIVI
+96 LNEAVAAYITSSIVI
-111 FFIGITGYFDKL
+111 FLIGVTGYFDKL

-143 GVGLFTASD
+143 GIGLFTASD
-152 SMPIIVFS
+152 SMPFIVFS
-160 MLLIFLI
+160 MLIVFLI
-167 AKRLTPR
+167 AKRLMPR
-174 YAMIWVLITGI
+174 YTMIWVLAAG
-185 VLSLALGK
+185 VLLSLILGK
-193 MNPVTFDFNLAIPQ
+193 MNPVDVSFSLAIPQ
-207 WITPEW
+207 WISPEW
-213 TWNATLNLTLPL
+213 TWNSTLNLAIPL

-238 AIMRLSGYDTPAKP
+238 AIMKLSGYDTPAKP
-252 IITATSIASLAVACV
+252 IITVTSIASLAVACV

-295 IAGIANGLFYILG
+295 IAGIANGIFYILG

-339 ATNISAAMK
+339 ATNISVAMK
-348 SDEHRDAALITFLAT
+348 NDNQRDAALITFLAT

-384 AHLILSKKPT
+384 AHFI
-394 LTPSD
+394 LTP
-399 TQFVPN
+399 
-405 VQALDQPVQNIQLQ
+405 
-419 NIQPKDDRSSPQTT
+419 RST
-433 SSSIISKANGS
+433 SATN